1 MNKTYRGVDGEV
13 GFVSAWASENPDVGV
28 GEQEII
34 KITPNERV
42 DFELRFLS
50 PFEAVEPAYMTTKP
64 LSDTSTQA
72 EWGFSGHMDYPMNL
86 ISVAILLPS
95 SRLL

>member
-64 LSDTSTQA
+64 LCPTLVRKQ
-72 EWGFSGHMDYPMNL
+72 SGAL
-86 ISVAILLPS
+86 AVTWIT
-95 SRLL
+95 R